1 MFKETNYKVILFWG
15 LIFAITALFAVL
27 FVIRF
32 TETRIIESYDDIKR
46 ADLNLQL
53 DITSGEGTY
62 YVYMYSAKEDDNGKL
77 IDSAKTD
84 INKANDI
91 FPTVLNYFNYVRR
104 NERQHGEESDF
115 YKIYGYNVNN
125 REKDSNLLNLDI
137 EISELPAL
145 VLVDATG
152 STPNI
157 ISTRTD
163 ANGIRKDLL
172 AIMVE

>member
-91 FPTVLNYFNYVRR
+91 LPTVLNYFNYVRR

-115 YKIYGYNVNN
+115 YRI
-125 REKDSNLLNLDI
+125 
-137 EISELPAL
+137 
-145 VLVDATG
+145 
-152 STPNI
+152 
-157 ISTRTD
+157 
-163 ANGIRKDLL
+163 
-172 AIMVE
+172 